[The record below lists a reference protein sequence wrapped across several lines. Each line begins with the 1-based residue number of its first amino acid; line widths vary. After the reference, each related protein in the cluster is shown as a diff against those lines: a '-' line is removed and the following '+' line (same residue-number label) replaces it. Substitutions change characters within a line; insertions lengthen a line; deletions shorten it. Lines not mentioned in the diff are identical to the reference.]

1 VHWVRQRTDHCLAL
15 PYLWG
20 MKTLFGSLWCVVL
33 FGGCS
38 TMLPQS
44 NTESTP
50 FSSFEEVR
58 AAFEKLEPMKSDK
71 STLRANGFNPSEHP
85 NTKLLTHSDV
95 VRLFV
100 PSALLKRDDLDPGI
114 LACLEARDACHGLEL
129 DAAKI
134 SRVRTGN
141 FFTDFANFH
150 RRTETTG
157 WRFHGLILFVNDLVV
172 YRSWGGQP
180 RVNEVELSTNPLGPL
195 QDVGPSLLSVK

>member
-1 VHWVRQRTDHCLAL
+1 
-15 PYLWG
+15 
-20 MKTLFGSLWCVVL
+20 MKFVFCSFCCVMLFA
-33 FGGCS
+33 GCS
-38 TMLPQS
+38 SMLPQS
-44 NTESTP
+44 RTESTS

-58 AAFEKLEPMKSDK
+58 AAFKKLEPMKSDK
-71 STLRANGFNPSEHP
+71 ATLQANGFNPAEHP

-100 PSALLKRDDLDPGI
+100 PSAMLTRDDLDPGI
-114 LACLEARDACHGLEL
+114 VACLEARDDCHGLEV

-134 SRVRTGN
+134 YRVRTGN

-180 RVNEVELSTNPLGPL
+180 QVNEVETSNNPLGPL
-195 QDVGPSLLSVK
+195 QDVGPSLLSIK